1 MTIQWYPG
9 HMAKARRMLRAELK
23 IVDGILEVADARL
36 PLSSRNPDLRELSPK
51 PRFLVLGKIDL
62 ADAAATEKWVNYW
75 AARGETIISADLIK
89 GTGLRELRSAVR
101 DRFAHLKRP
110 ARLVVVG
117 IPNVGKSTLIN
128 RLTGRR
134 AAQVGAKPG
143 VTRGKQWLSAPGM
156 QLLDSPGLLW
166 PKFEDQEV
174 ARKLAVTASIRDE
187 IVDAAEIA
195 AWLLSFLQDQ
205 YGEVLSG
212 RYGELASDE
221 HLLEQI
227 GRKRGC
233 LLRGGIVDFNQAAAL
248 VLKDFRSGKLGA
260 ITLEYPPKEG

>member
-1 MTIQWYPG
+1 
-9 HMAKARRMLRAELK
+9 MAKARRMLRAELK

-51 PRFLVLGKIDL
+51 PRFFSAGKIDL

-143 VTRGKQWLSAPGM
+143 VTRGKQWLSAPSM
-156 QLLDSPGLLW
+156 QLLDSPPGLLW

-195 AWLLSFLQDQ
+195 AWLLSFCRI
-205 YGEVLSG
+205 SMA
-212 RYGELASDE
+212 RYFRTDMASWIWTNTCSNRSDVN
-221 HLLEQI
+221 
-227 GRKRGC
+227 
-233 LLRGGIVDFNQAAAL
+233 GGAA
-248 VLKDFRSGKLGA
+248 SCGGA
-260 ITLEYPPKEG
+260 AS

>member
-1 MTIQWYPG
+1 
-9 HMAKARRMLRAELK
+9 
-23 IVDGILEVADARL
+23 
-36 PLSSRNPDLRELSPK
+36 
-51 PRFLVLGKIDL
+51 
-62 ADAAATEKWVNYW
+62 
-75 AARGETIISADLIK
+75 
-89 GTGLRELRSAVR
+89 
-101 DRFAHLKRP
+101 
-110 ARLVVVG
+110 
-117 IPNVGKSTLIN
+117 
-128 RLTGRR
+128 
-134 AAQVGAKPG
+134 
-143 VTRGKQWLSAPGM
+143 M

-205 YGEVLSG
+205 YGEVLSD
-212 RYGELASDE
+212 RYGELDLDE

>member
-9 HMAKARRMLRAELK
+9 HMTKARRMIEAELK

-62 ADAAATEKWVNYW
+62 ADPDCTDEWVNYW
-75 AARGETIISADLIK
+75 SSQGETVIPADLIK
-89 GTGLRELRSAVR
+89 GTGLRELRGVVK
-101 DRFAHLKRP
+101 DRFTNLKRAP
-110 ARLVVVG
+110 RLLVVG

-143 VTRGKQWLSAPGM
+143 VTRGKQWLSARGM

-166 PKFEDQEV
+166 PKFDDQEV
-174 ARKLAVTASIRDE
+174 ARRLAVVASIRDE
-187 IVDAAEIA
+187 ILDAAELA
-195 AWLLSFLQDQ
+195 AWLLSLLQRE
-205 YGEVLSG
+205 YGEALLE
-212 RYGELASDE
+212 RYGELDPNE
-221 HLLEQI
+221 HPLEEI

-233 LLRGGIVDFNQAAAL
+233 LLRGGLVDFNQAAAV
-248 VLKDFRSGKLGA
+248 VLKDYRSGKLGP
-260 ITLEYPPKEG
+260 ITLEHPPKEG